1 MTYTTKKV
9 LGSLFNITQNMKQEK
24 IQPLSNND
32 SKQTETESMQDKRE
46 WKTEGLN
53 TKKNKGRT
61 KQDTPEL
68 RTRIN
73 Q

>member
-1 MTYTTKKV
+1 
-9 LGSLFNITQNMKQEK
+9 MKQEK

-53 TKKNKGRT
+53 TKNNKGRT